1 MSTVSHRP
9 EGPASVPGDQ
19 GPVLACV
26 GAFAVLF
33 LFKGLVPP
41 DTDTPW
47 HLAQGRMLLR
57 RWADGDLGMHAGDTF
72 SWTARH
78 VPWQSNGWAFD
89 ALLAGFYQVGS
100 WLGVVVLRAA
110 LLGSLVALSW
120 AVTRHGGAGRWARA
134 GAVWVTAAFIVP
146 SSAMRPQ
153 LVTFVM
159 LLVALEVTGRAL
171 DRGARSAPAV
181 VLVVLAATVSA
192 WAVLHGAVIAGV
204 VAIVAA
210 CAGEV
215 VDRRTWRWPGLTAF
229 VAVVASCLTPR
240 GLGVWTYALQ
250 TSGDSAREGIQE
262 WQPPSLGR
270 GQDVLITTF
279 LVIVVAFALLS
290 RVSATSRIRWRLLAP
305 GLVLTALAFQAV
317 RNQPLALLALLP
329 FTAQMLSAAGEWLGR
344 RKVVPLLHTGRVL
357 GAMTIGALLGGAI
370 QTGSLPTQPN
380 PLRSPEFPAVAAAAL
395 PGGCRLLNE
404 YNDGGYLI
412 LVRPDVPVS
421 QDGRNDLYGPR
432 RLQEQEDLLN
442 VREPERAAAS
452 LRRLG
457 VTCVLLRADR
467 GLAQAL
473 AGSPGGE
480 WRRLGRDGPVEAWTR
495 AP

>member
-1 MSTVSHRP
+1 MSHRP
-9 EGPASVPGDQ
+9 EGPALAGADR
-19 GPVLACV
+19 GPLLACV
-26 GAFAVLF
+26 GVFAVIL

-57 RWADGDLGMHAGDTF
+57 RWADGDLGLHAGDMF
-72 SWTARH
+72 SWTARD
-78 VPWQSNGWAFD
+78 VAWQSNGWAFD
-89 ALLAGFYQVGS
+89 ALLAAFYDVGS
-100 WLGVVVLRAA
+100 WVGVVVLRAA
-110 LLGSLVALSW
+110 LLGALVALCWVVS
-120 AVTRHGGAGRWARA
+120 RHGGAGRWARA
-134 GAVWVTAAFIVP
+134 GAVWVTVAFTIP

-159 LLVALEVTGRAL
+159 LLLALELTGRAL
-171 DRGARSAPAV
+171 DREARPAP
-181 VLVVLAATVSA
+181 LVVLMALAVTVSV

-215 VDRRTWRWPGLTAF
+215 VDRRTWRWPALTAL

-240 GLGVWTYALQ
+240 GIGVWTYAVQ

-270 GQDVLITTF
+270 SQDVLVMTF
-279 LVIVVAFALLS
+279 LVVVVAFALLT
-290 RVSATSRIRWRLLAP
+290 RFSATSRFRWRLLAP
-305 GLVLTALAFQAV
+305 GLLLTALAFQAV
-317 RNQPLALLALLP
+317 RNQPLAMLAMLP
-329 FTAQMLSAAGEWLGR
+329 FTARMLSTAGEWLGR
-344 RKVVPLLHTGRVL
+344 RDGVPHLHPGRVL

-370 QTGSLPTQPN
+370 QTGSLPVQPS

-395 PGGCRLLNE
+395 PAGCRLLNE

-412 LVRPDVPVS
+412 FVRPDVPVS

-442 VREPERAAAS
+442 EREPGRAAAS
-452 LRRLG
+452 LRSLG

-473 AGSPGGE
+473 ARAPGGE
-480 WRRLGRDGPVEAWTR
+480 WRRIARDGPVEAWART
-495 AP
+495 P